1 VPEPHR
7 APLRQN
13 GLPSARCV
21 GVTALAMPESAAE
34 FEAKA
39 KVRREKVKAD
49 TEAKAARDLGIP
61 EASSC
66 FDPRCAVC
74 TVPDVCEQCKSGAT
88 LVQTPPARVDT
99 PPAFDAGGWE
109 VDDEMD
115 DEVSRADW
123 PKVCQAC
130 STGCRACDNPSP
142 AGCTACFPM
151 YDSALKEPNST
162 LILALA
168 LALPPNPNPNPDPS
182 PSPALAPTLT
192 RFDLGPQGCSASFKA
207 FAMLSGVSVLVIL
220 ISAYLTRLNWNK
232 FQRIRQVRATKLVKN
247 KGKKAR

>member
-1 VPEPHR
+1 M
-7 APLRQN
+7 PLQ
-13 GLPSARCV
+13 
-21 GVTALAMPESAAE
+21 ESLAE

-61 EASSC
+61 EESFC
-66 FDPRCAVC
+66 RDQRCSVC
-74 TVPDVCEQCKSGAT
+74 TDPAVCEQCKIGST
-88 LVQTPPARVDT
+88 LVQTPPARVDM

-109 VDDEMD
+109 VDDEVD

-151 YDSALKEPNST
+151 YDLGPEGCSNPSST
-162 LILALA
+162 PYYPLTLTLTR
-168 LALPPNPNPNPDPS
+168 
-182 PSPALAPTLT
+182 TLT
-192 RFDLGPQGCSASFKA
+192 RFDLGPEGCSASFKA
-207 FAMLSGVSVLVIL
+207 FSMLSVVSVLVIL
-220 ISAYLTRLNWNK
+220 VSAYLTRLNINK
-232 FQRIRQVRATKLVKN
+232 FQRIRQVRATKLA
-247 KGKKAR
+247 KKKEKKIR